1 MSDKAVAT
9 TDMLIAKRYQPHGHG
24 LWLRPNLLEIV
35 TTEIALREVA
45 AQLEP
50 AQEEE
55 GE

>member
-1 MSDKAVAT
+1 VTVTTSD
-9 TDMLIAKRYQPHGHG
+9 LIRLGYSAHGHG

-50 AQEEE
+50 PRQKKTND
-55 GE
+55 